1 MATRSLPQHISKKFD
16 QELEEM
22 RARVMTMGGLVED
35 LLSSSL
41 DAMDRGDL
49 EQAEAVV
56 DSDYKVNSLE
66 VSIDEECTQILAKRQ
81 PAAGDLRLVLAVIKT
96 ISDLERIGDE
106 IKKIGKMV
114 VRQCEQESPKS
125 YYISVL
131 SMGQHVQKMLHDAL
145 DVFARMDS
153 QSAIDVAA
161 QDDRIDEEYGAILRQ
176 LITYMMEDPRSI
188 SNVMDVV
195 WAVRAL
201 ERIGDHAHNIC
212 ENVIYLVEGKDV
224 RHTSLEDMRKDISS
238 DQS

>member
-1 MATRSLPQHISKKFD
+1 MATRSLPQHISKQFD
-16 QELEEM
+16 QELEEL

-35 LLSSSL
+35 LLGKSL
-41 DAMDRGDL
+41 VAMDRSDIEL
-49 EQAEAVV
+49 AESVTI
-56 DSDYKVNSLE
+56 SDYKVNSLE
-66 VSIDEECTQILAKRQ
+66 VSIDEECTQVLAKRQ

-96 ISDLERIGDE
+96 ISDLERMGDE
-106 IKKIGKMV
+106 IKKISKMV
-114 VRQCEQESPKS
+114 VRLCEQESPRS
-125 YYISVL
+125 YYISVI

-153 QSAIDVAA
+153 QKAIDVAA
-161 QDDRIDEEYGAILRQ
+161 QDDKIDEEYGAILRQ
-176 LITYMMEDPRSI
+176 LVTYMMEDPRSI

-224 RHTSLEDMRKDISS
+224 RHTSIDDIRKEFSS
-238 DQS
+238 E